1 MDNKEV
7 ELLKKALERQKK
19 ARLQAEKILE
29 EKSQELYRTSR
40 QLKETNERLENLLSE
55 KTSELEGVFINIID
69 PYLVMDIEGNVIRMN
84 AAAIQLLGYNHT
96 EEKINLQQ
104 LVHPDYIQYTR
115 ESFKQL
121 YEVGTLKNYKAKIL
135 TKDNSVHYIQVNSSL
150 IYDKNRNPIAA
161 QGIIRDITK
170 ESEVEAL
177 LSEQKKQLDII
188 VQNSPLGI
196 VLTVG
201 STFIKVNKAF
211 SDLIGYTD
219 SELKELS
226 VGDISEHEDYKIA
239 KGYQL
244 AMNKGEIDN
253 FSIIKRYFT
262 KKGETILAKT
272 SVSAVRDPSGAIAYE
287 VAIVEDI
294 TKEKEAEEQIKAS
307 ENRLATLITNLHIGV
322 LLENENRAIS
332 LTNQRFCD
340 IFQIPVTPDQLKGA
354 DCSNAAEE
362 NKHHF
367 KDPKGFVKRINTI
380 LRDKKVVLSDE
391 LEMKDGR
398 ILERDYI
405 PIFSDGIYKGHLW
418 TYNDVTIRKNYKQNL
433 EIQKEK
439 YWSIIANMNLGLIE
453 VDNKDVIQLVNQSFC
468 NMSGYSEKEL
478 LGKKAVEMLKV
489 QEKTIIL
496 EKGKERL
503 KGKSDSYEIQ
513 VKTKNNE
520 LRYWLISG
528 APRYDEGGV
537 VVGSIG
543 IHLDITAQKNLELQK
558 ELLLKELELSNQ
570 GLQEYAHI
578 VSHDLKSPL
587 RSISALATWL
597 HDDNKDILDET
608 GLFNL
613 QMMQEK
619 VEGMDKLIDGILKY
633 SSIKS
638 ETLEETA
645 VDLNQVVNEIRD
657 IIFIPDHVS
666 VIIMN
671 PLPVLQADSTKMH
684 QLFQNLISNGVIN
697 IDKEEGIVGIDVAEK
712 KDHWEFSIKDNG
724 TGIAKEYHQKI
735 FKIFQSI
742 GTKERSTGIGLSIV
756 KKIVDLY
763 DGEIWLDSKV
773 GEGTTFYFTL
783 KK

>member
-7 ELLKKALERQKK
+7 NLLKKALERQKK

-29 EKSQELYRTSR
+29 EKSQELYSTSR

-84 AAAIQLLGYNHT
+84 AAASQLLGYDHT
-96 EEKINLQQ
+96 QEKINLQQ
-104 LVHPDYIQYTR
+104 LVHPEYIQYTK

-135 TKDNSVHYIQVNSSL
+135 AKDNSVHFIQVNSSL

-219 SELKELS
+219 SELKDLS
-226 VGDISEHEDYKIA
+226 VKDISEPEDYKIS
-239 KGYQL
+239 KGFQS
-244 AMNKGEIDN
+244 AMDKGEIDN
-253 FSIIKRYFT
+253 FSIVKRYFT
-262 KKGETILAKT
+262 KGGNSILAKT
-272 SVSAVRDPSGAIAYE
+272 SVSAVRDASGAIAYE

-294 TKEKEAEEQIKAS
+294 TKEKEAEEQIRAS
-307 ENRLATLITNLHIGV
+307 ENRLATLITNLHTGV

-340 IFQIPVTPDQLKGA
+340 IFQIPATPDQLKGA

-367 KDPKGFVKRINTI
+367 KDPKGFVQRIKNI
-380 LRDKKVVLSDE
+380 LKDKKVVLSDE

-453 VDNKDVIQLVNQSFC
+453 VDNQDVIQLVNQSFC
-468 NMSGYSEKEL
+468 TMSGYSEKEL

-496 EKGKERL
+496 EKGKERIE
-503 KGKSDSYEIQ
+503 GKSDSYEIQ

-558 ELLLKELELSNQ
+558 ELLLKELEGSNQ

-597 HDDNKDILDET
+597 HDDYKDILDET

-684 QLFQNLISNGVIN
+684 QLFQNLISNAVIN
-697 IDKEEGIVGIDVAEK
+697 IDKEEGIVGIDVTEK
-712 KDHWEFSIKDNG
+712 QDYWEFSIKDNG
-724 TGIAKEYHQKI
+724 TGIPKEYHQKI

-756 KKIVDLY
+756 KKIVDIY

>member
-1 MDNKEV
+1 K
-7 ELLKKALERQKK
+7 
-19 ARLQAEKILE
+19 
-29 EKSQELYRTSR
+29 
-40 QLKETNERLENLLSE
+40 
-55 KTSELEGVFINIID
+55 
-69 PYLVMDIEGNVIRMN
+69 
-84 AAAIQLLGYNHT
+84 
-96 EEKINLQQ
+96 
-104 LVHPDYIQYTR
+104 
-115 ESFKQL
+115 
-121 YEVGTLKNYKAKIL
+121 VGTLKNYRAKIIA
-135 TKDNSVHYIQVNSSL
+135 KDNSVHYILVNSSL
-150 IYDKNRNPIAA
+150 IYDKDRNPIAA

-188 VQNSPLGI
+188 VENSPLGI

-201 STFIKVNKAF
+201 SKFIKVNKAF

-226 VGDISEHEDYKIA
+226 VKDISEPEDNKIS
-239 KGYQL
+239 KGFQL

-253 FSIIKRYFT
+253 FSIVKRYFT
-262 KKGETILAKT
+262 KEKDTVLAKT
-272 SVSAVRDPSGAIAYE
+272 SVSAVRDPSGTIAYE

-307 ENRLATLITNLHIGV
+307 ENRLSTLITNLQTGV

-340 IFQIPVTPDQLKGA
+340 LFQIPATPDQLKGA

-362 NKHHF
+362 NKRHF
-367 KDPKGFVKRINTI
+367 KDPKGFVQRINTI
-380 LRDKKVVLSDE
+380 LKEKKVVLSDE

-405 PIFSDGIYKGHLW
+405 PIFSNGIYKGHLW

-453 VDNKDVIQLVNQSFC
+453 VDNQDVIQLVNQSFC
-468 NMSGYSEKEL
+468 TMSGYSEKEL
-478 LGKKAVEMLKV
+478 LGKKAAETLKV
-489 QEKTIIL
+489 EEKTMIR
-496 EKGKERL
+496 EKGVDRL
-503 KGKSDSYEIQ
+503 KGKSDSYQIR

-528 APRYDEGGV
+528 APRYDESGK

-543 IHLDITAQKNLELQK
+543 IHLDMTAQKNLELQK
-558 ELLLKELELSNQ
+558 ELLLKELESSNH

-597 HDDNKDILDET
+597 HDDYKDILDET
-608 GLFNL
+608 GIFNL

-645 VDLNQVVNEIRD
+645 VDLNQVVNEIRE
-657 IIFIPDHVS
+657 IIFIPDHVN

-671 PLPVLQADSTKMH
+671 PLPILQVDATKMH
-684 QLFQNLISNGVIN
+684 QLFQNLISNAVIN
-697 IDKEEGIVGIDVAEK
+697 IDKEEGIVAIDVTEK
-712 KDHWEFSIKDNG
+712 KDHWQFSIKDNG
-724 TGIAKEYHQKI
+724 SGIPKEYHEKI
-735 FKIFQSI
+735 FEIFQSI

-763 DGEIWLDSKV
+763 DGKIWLDSKV

-783 KK
+783 RK

>member
-29 EKSQELYRTSR
+29 EKSQELYSTSR
-40 QLKETNERLENLLSE
+40 QLKETNERLENLVSE

-69 PYLVMDIEGNVIRMN
+69 PYLVMDVEGNVIRMN
-84 AAAIQLLGYNHT
+84 AAATQLLGYDHT
-96 EEKINLQQ
+96 QEKVNLQN
-104 LVHPDYIQYTR
+104 LVHPDYIEYTR
-115 ESFKQL
+115 ESFQQL
-121 YEVGTLKNYKAKIL
+121 YKVGTLKNYRAKIIA
-135 TKDNSVHYIQVNSSL
+135 KDNSVHYILVNSSL
-150 IYDKNRNPIAA
+150 IYDKDRNPIAA

-201 STFIKVNKAF
+201 GNFIKVNNAF
-211 SDLIGYTD
+211 SDLIGYKD
-219 SELKELS
+219 SELKKLS
-226 VGDISEHEDYKIA
+226 VKDISEPEDYKISQ
-239 KGYQL
+239 GYQT

-253 FSIIKRYFT
+253 FSIVKRYFT
-262 KKGETILAKT
+262 KAGNTILAKT
-272 SVSAVRDPSGAIAYE
+272 SVSAVRDTSGIIAYE

-307 ENRLATLITNLHIGV
+307 ENRLATLITNLQTGV

-340 IFQIPVTPDQLKGA
+340 IFQIPVSPDQLKGA

-362 NKHHF
+362 NMHHF
-367 KDPKGFVKRINTI
+367 KDPKGFVKRIISI
-380 LRDKKVVLSDE
+380 LKDKKVVLSDE

-405 PIFSDGIYKGHLW
+405 PIFTDGIYKGHLW

-468 NMSGYSEKEL
+468 SMSGYSEKEL
-478 LGKKAVEMLKV
+478 LGKKAAEMLKV
-489 QEKTIIL
+489 QEKKIIQ

-520 LRYWLISG
+520 IRYLLISG

-537 VVGSIG
+537 VIGSIG

-558 ELLLKELELSNQ
+558 ELLLKELESSNQ

-597 HDDNKDILDET
+597 HDDYKDILDET
-608 GLFNL
+608 GIFNL

-638 ETLEETA
+638 ETLEESA

-657 IIFIPDHVS
+657 IIFIPEHVS

-671 PLPVLQADSTKMH
+671 PLPVLQADPTKMH
-684 QLFQNLISNGVIN
+684 QLFQNLISNAVIN
-697 IDKEEGIVGIDVAEK
+697 IDKEEGIVAIDVAEK
-712 KDHWEFSIKDNG
+712 KNHWEFYIKDNG
-724 TGIAKEYHQKI
+724 TGIPKEYHQKI

-763 DGEIWLDSKV
+763 DGEIWLDSEV
-773 GEGTTFYFTL
+773 GKGTTFYFTL

>member
-7 ELLKKALERQKK
+7 DLLKRALERQKK

-29 EKSQELYRTSR
+29 EKSQELYNTTR

-69 PYLVMDIEGNVIRMN
+69 PYLVMDINGNVLRMN
-84 AAAIQLLGYNHT
+84 AAAKQLLGYDHN
-96 EEKINLQQ
+96 EETINLGS
-104 LVHPDYIQYTR
+104 LIHPDYIEYTR
-115 ESFKQL
+115 ESFKLL
-121 YEVGTLKNYKAKIL
+121 YEVGTLKNYRAKIIV
-135 TKDNSVHYIQVNSSL
+135 KDQSIRYVQVNSSI
-150 IYDKNRNPIAA
+150 IYDKAGLPIAA

-170 ESEVEAL
+170 ENEVEVL

-188 VQNSPLGI
+188 IENSPLGI
-196 VLTVG
+196 VLTQG
-201 STFIKVNKAF
+201 SKFLKINKTF
-211 SDLIGYTD
+211 SELMGYTE
-219 SELKELS
+219 SELKKS
-226 VGDISEHEDYKIA
+226 TVDAISAPEDNEKSSKYMSEMK
-239 KGYQL
+239 KGKL
-244 AMNKGEIDN
+244 DN
-253 FSIIKRYFT
+253 FSIVKQYF
-262 KKGETILAKT
+262 KKNGTAILAKT
-272 SVSAVRDPSGAIAYE
+272 SVSAVREPSGKIAYE

-294 TKEKEAEEQIKAS
+294 SKEREAQEQVRAS
-307 ENRLATLITNLHIGV
+307 ENRLASLITNLQTGV
-322 LLENENRAIS
+322 LLENENREIS
-332 LTNQRFCD
+332 LTNQMFCD
-340 IFQIPVTPDQLKGA
+340 MFHIPVPPESLKGT
-354 DCSNAAEE
+354 DCSNAAKET
-362 NKHHF
+362 KHYF
-367 KDPKGFVKRINTI
+367 ADGKGFVTRINQI
-380 LRDKKVVLSDE
+380 LKAQKVVLSDE

-418 TYNDVTIRKNYKQNL
+418 TYNDVTIRKNYKKNL

-453 VDNKDVIQLVNQSFC
+453 VDNADEIQLVNQSFC
-468 NMSGYSEKEL
+468 NMSGYSEQEL
-478 LGKKAVEMLKV
+478 IGKKASDTLKLT
-489 QEKTIIL
+489 EKNIIV

-503 KGKSDSYEIQ
+503 RGKSDSYEIQ
-513 VKTKNNE
+513 VYTKSNE

-528 APRYDEGGV
+528 APRYDETGK

-558 ELLLKELELSNQ
+558 EKLLLELEASNQ

-587 RSISALATWL
+587 RSISTLATWL
-597 HDDNKDILDET
+597 HDDYKEIIDDT

-638 ETLEETA
+638 ERLETA
-645 VDLNQVVNEIRD
+645 SVDLNQVVNDIREI
-657 IIFIPDHVS
+657 IYTPKHVN
-666 VIIMN
+666 VIIMT
-671 PLPVLQADSTKMH
+671 PLPTLQADATKMH
-684 QLFQNLISNGVIN
+684 QLFQNLISNAVTN
-697 IDKEEGIVGIDVAEK
+697 IDKEEGLVVIDVKENK
-712 KDHWEFSIKDNG
+712 THWEFCIKDNG
-724 TGIAKEYHQKI
+724 IGIPKEYHKKI
-735 FKIFQSI
+735 FQIFQSI

-763 DGEIWLDSKV
+763 EGKIWLDSNV

>member
-29 EKSQELYRTSR
+29 EKSQELYSTSR

-84 AAAIQLLGYNHT
+84 AAATQLLGYDHT

-104 LVHPDYIQYTR
+104 IVHPDYIQYTK
-115 ESFKQL
+115 ESFQQL

-135 TKDNSVHYIQVNSSL
+135 AKDKSVHFIQVNSSL

-226 VGDISEHEDYKIA
+226 VRDISEHEDNKIA
-239 KGYQL
+239 EGYQS

-262 KKGETILAKT
+262 KNDNTILAKT
-272 SVSAVRDPSGAIAYE
+272 SVSAVRDSSGAIAYE

-307 ENRLATLITNLHIGV
+307 ENRLATLITNLQTGV

-340 IFQIPVTPDQLKGA
+340 IFQIPATPDQLKGA

-362 NKHHF
+362 NKQHF
-367 KDPKGFVKRINTI
+367 KDPKAFVQRINTI
-380 LRDKKVVLSDE
+380 LKDKKVVLSDE

-453 VDNKDVIQLVNQSFC
+453 VDNQDVIQLVNQSFC
-468 NMSGYSEKEL
+468 AMSGYSEKEL

-496 EKGKERL
+496 DKGKDRL

-558 ELLLKELELSNQ
+558 ELLLKELEGSNL

-597 HDDNKDILDET
+597 HDDYKDILDET
-608 GLFNL
+608 GIFNL

-645 VDLNQVVNEIRD
+645 VDLNRVVNEIRD

-671 PLPVLQADSTKMH
+671 PLPILQADSTKMH
-684 QLFQNLISNGVIN
+684 QLFQNLISNAVIN

-724 TGIAKEYHQKI
+724 TGIPKEYHQKI

-756 KKIVDLY
+756 KKIVDIY
-763 DGEIWLDSKV
+763 NGEIWLDSKV

>member
-1 MDNKEV
+1 
-7 ELLKKALERQKK
+7 
-19 ARLQAEKILE
+19 
-29 EKSQELYRTSR
+29 
-40 QLKETNERLENLLSE
+40 
-55 KTSELEGVFINIID
+55 NIVD

-84 AAAIQLLGYNHT
+84 AAASQLLGYDLAY
-96 EEKINLQQ
+96 EKFNLQQ
-104 LVHPDYIQYTR
+104 LVHPEYIEYTK
-115 ESFKQL
+115 ESFQQL
-121 YEVGTLKNYKAKIL
+121 YKVGTLKNYRAKIL
-135 TKDNSVHYIQVNSSL
+135 VKDKSVRFVQVNSSL
-150 IYDKNRNPIAA
+150 IYDKDRNPIAA

-201 STFIKVNKAF
+201 CTIIKVNKAF
-211 SDLIGYTD
+211 SDLIGYTN
-219 SELKELS
+219 SELKNLS
-226 VGDISEHEDYKIA
+226 VKEISEPEDYKVS
-239 KGYQL
+239 KEYQS
-244 AMNKGEIDN
+244 AMERGEIDD
-253 FSIIKRYFT
+253 FSIVKRYFT
-262 KKGETILAKT
+262 KEGTTILAKT
-272 SVSAVRDPSGAIAYE
+272 SVSAVKDPSGTIAYE

-332 LTNQRFCD
+332 LTNQQFCD
-340 IFQIPVTPDQLKGA
+340 IFQIPATPDQLKGA

-367 KDPKGFVKRINTI
+367 KDPKGFVQRINTI
-380 LRDKKVVLSDE
+380 LRDQKVVLSDE

-468 NMSGYSEKEL
+468 TMSGYSEKEL

-520 LRYWLISG
+520 LRYWLVSG
-528 APRYDEGGV
+528 APRYDDGGEI
-537 VVGSIG
+537 VGSIG

-558 ELLLKELELSNQ
+558 ELLLKELEGSNQ

-597 HDDNKDILDET
+597 HDDYKDILDET
-608 GLFNL
+608 GIFNL

-645 VDLNQVVNEIRD
+645 VDLNQVVNEIRE
-657 IIFIPDHVS
+657 IIFIPKHVN

-671 PLPVLQADSTKMH
+671 PLPILQADATKMH
-684 QLFQNLISNGVIN
+684 QLFQNLISNAVIN
-697 IDKEEGIVGIDVAEK
+697 IDKAEGIVAIDVTEK
-712 KDHWEFSIKDNG
+712 KDHWEFYIKDNG
-724 TGIAKEYHQKI
+724 TGIPKEYHEKI

-763 DGEIWLDSKV
+763 DGEIWLDSTV

>member
-1 MDNKEV
+1 
-7 ELLKKALERQKK
+7 
-19 ARLQAEKILE
+19 LQAEKILE

-84 AAAIQLLGYNHT
+84 AAATQLLGYNHT

-380 LRDKKVVLSDE
+380 LRDKKMVLSDE

-468 NMSGYSEKEL
+468 TMSGYSEKEL

-520 LRYWLISG
+520 LRYWLVSG
-528 APRYDEGGV
+528 APRYDDGGEI
-537 VVGSIG
+537 VGSIG

-558 ELLLKELELSNQ
+558 ELLLKELEGSNQ

-597 HDDNKDILDET
+597 HDDYKDILDET
-608 GLFNL
+608 GIFNL

-619 VEGMDKLIDGILKY
+619 VEGMDKL
-633 SSIKS
+633 
-638 ETLEETA
+638 
-645 VDLNQVVNEIRD
+645 
-657 IIFIPDHVS
+657 
-666 VIIMN
+666 
-671 PLPVLQADSTKMH
+671 
-684 QLFQNLISNGVIN
+684 
-697 IDKEEGIVGIDVAEK
+697 
-712 KDHWEFSIKDNG
+712 
-724 TGIAKEYHQKI
+724 
-735 FKIFQSI
+735 
-742 GTKERSTGIGLSIV
+742 
-756 KKIVDLY
+756 
-763 DGEIWLDSKV
+763 
-773 GEGTTFYFTL
+773 
-783 KK
+783 